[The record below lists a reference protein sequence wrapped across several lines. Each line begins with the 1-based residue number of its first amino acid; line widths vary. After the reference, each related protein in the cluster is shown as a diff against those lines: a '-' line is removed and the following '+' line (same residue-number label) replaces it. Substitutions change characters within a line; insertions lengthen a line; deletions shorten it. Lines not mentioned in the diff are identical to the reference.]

1 MLKLVE
7 WSPELDLTEFYKQA
21 EILKHYNNS
30 SQKILIDSLR
40 VEKEW
45 NVWILYWYDNPVGSV
60 GAHSFDTVM
69 GNNSYRIAVRTC
81 VFTDSLP
88 LKSIRTYNQIITHQN
103 ITAQFLIPK
112 CLEWVPEGSK
122 TFITSNESAVGTQRA
137 VHNIWCPAMQK
148 IGVMKKIDK
157 VYYRNTYQ
165 TVWELYKEKFFQ
177 SLSQNKKWNVNL
189 V

>member
-7 WSPELDLTEFYKQA
+7 WSPELDLTKFYKEA

-69 GNNSYRIAVRTC
+69 GNDSYRIAVRTC

-112 CLEWVPEGSK
+112 CLEWVPRGSK
-122 TFITSNESAVGTQRA
+122 TFITSNESAVGTQKA
-137 VHNIWCPAMQK
+137 VHNIWCPAMEK
-148 IGVMKKIDK
+148 IGVMKNIGK
-157 VYYRNTYQ
+157 VYYRNTHQ
-165 TVWELYKEKFFQ
+165 TVWQLYKEKFFQ
-177 SLSQNKKWNVNL
+177 SLAQNKKWNLNL